1 MGKFQHLAD
10 STREATF
17 PEELIPKVVQ
27 ELASQGYEATVYH
40 VEGKNGH
47 DVLRILGSSVIT
59 PEEQD
64 LYRLP
69 AGENF
74 LGGKRL
80 FLSEPHYDSG
90 SLVLPL
96 EYKGKKAILH
106 IQGVR
111 EEEVEDFVGIK
122 SDLAVSFYNAFAR
135 EQDRY
140 KMEHDL
146 PTGLFNKQYFLD
158 RLNEAFE
165 VSAREGTPFAVMIF
179 DIDRFKALNTRHG
192 HPKVDRCILKPY
204 AEMLKENVSSS
215 KREKRPVADVLARYG
230 GEEFAWSG
238 FTDLNGA
245 YVVAERF
252 RSQTEKASFY
262 VPNGGED
269 GGYAR
274 FTVSTGIATYPSD
287 AKDPI
292 DLLDKADVA
301 LNYAKK
307 HGRRSVYAFVDG
319 KNRKSP
325 LNPSARANR
334 I

>member
-1 MGKFQHLAD
+1 MGRFQQLAD
-10 STREATF
+10 STREAIF
-17 PEELIPKVVQ
+17 PEELIPKVVR

-40 VEGKNGH
+40 VEDKSGQG
-47 DVLRILGSSVIT
+47 VLRILGSSILT
-59 PEEQD
+59 PEEQS

-69 AGENF
+69 AGKNF
-74 LGGKRL
+74 LGGERL
-80 FLSEPHYDSG
+80 LLTEPYYDSG
-90 SLVLPL
+90 NLVLPL
-96 EYKGKKAILH
+96 EYKGEKAILH
-106 IQGVR
+106 IQGVG
-111 EEEVEDFVGIK
+111 EGEVEDLVGLK
-122 SDLAVSFYNAFAR
+122 SDLAVSFYNAFVR

-146 PTGLFNKQYFLD
+146 PTELFNKQYFLD
-158 RLNEAFE
+158 RLNEAFDI
-165 VSAREGTPFAVMIF
+165 SSREGTPFAVMIF

-252 RSQTEKASFY
+252 RNQTEKASFY

-269 GGYAR
+269 GEYAR
-274 FTVSTGIATYPSD
+274 FTISTGIATYPSD

-292 DLLDKADVA
+292 DLLDKADDA

-307 HGRRSVYAFVDG
+307 HGRRAVYAFVDG
-319 KNRKSP
+319 KNKKSP
-325 LNPSARANR
+325 LNPLKRNNR